1 MERIKRGDLVE
12 VAVGRDAAAARRD
25 GKKVQGT
32 VHRVIRGYRIDR
44 THRKVARDRNKDRVV
59 VQGVN
64 LITKHQRRTG
74 DVRTQMG
81 RIKREAA
88 VHISNVRLVCPS
100 CKRGT
105 RVGFRVYEDGAKV
118 RYCRRCGEVLG

>member
-1 MERIKRGDLVE
+1 MERIKKGDLVE
-12 VAVGRDAAAARRD
+12 VTVGRDAADARRE

-44 THRKVARDRNKDRVV
+44 MHRKVARDRNKDRVV

-64 LITKHQRRTG
+64 IIVKHQRRTG
-74 DVRTQMG
+74 DVRTQVG
-81 RIKREAA
+81 RIEREAP
-88 VHISNVRLVCPS
+88 VHISNVRLVCPT

-105 RVGFRVYEDGAKV
+105 RVGFRVFEDGTKV
-118 RYCRRCGEVLG
+118 RYCKRCDEAID